1 MMRTFLILFATC
13 LISSSSSS
21 AATISAAANSTS
33 VASASIAANST
44 SVASASIA
52 ASTINATSTI
62 ASSAGP
68 SPTSSGVENS
78 TLDEL
83 YALAVA
89 EGGQLVV
96 RAGGDTINQQDSFVQ
111 AFQQRFP
118 EINIT
123 MIVDLSKYHEA
134 IIDRSLNQTG
144 KAGVD
149 VAHLQTYH
157 DFVRWKS
164 EGQLLN
170 YKPAGWD
177 QVTNDIKD
185 SDGAFVGIAY
195 YLFTNTYAT
204 AKTTAANAP
213 KNFLD
218 YLNSQ
223 WLNKI
228 VSVYPNDDD
237 GVLFLFYKIQQ
248 AHGWAA
254 INNFIAMGIDWVRGS
269 VTPTTVL
276 LSSAEQAVTFTTAA
290 GFPNST
296 TGIVEQLPTSD
307 PSGLSIWSQR
317 AAIFQ
322 TAAHPNAAKLYMNW
336 VLSVDYQTVLATG
349 GWSVRNDVPPKAGL
363 QPLSSYGSLLDT
375 TPFDQFMLNR
385 PVVEQFRFQIEQ
397 LIGLPQGPS
406 PISQPASA
414 FRQVGIYQ

>member
-1 MMRTFLILFATC
+1 MHAFFLLFATC
-13 LISSSSSS
+13 LISSTPSS
-21 AATISAAANSTS
+21 AAAITAAANSTS
-33 VASASIAANST
+33 VASAS
-44 SVASASIA
+44 VA
-52 ASTINATSTI
+52 ASSINVTATAATV
-62 ASSAGP
+62 ASSAKP
-68 SPTSSGVENS
+68 SPTSAGVES
-78 TLDEL
+78 RSLDDL
-83 YALAVA
+83 YALAIA

-96 RAGGDTINQQDSFVQ
+96 RAGGDTSTQQDAFVQ
-111 AFQQRFP
+111 AFQERFP
-118 EINIT
+118 KMNIT
-123 MIVDLSKYHEA
+123 MIVDLSKYHDGE
-134 IIDRSLNQTG
+134 IDRSLALTG

-164 EGQLLN
+164 EGRLLN

-177 QVTNDIKD
+177 QITSDIKD
-185 SDGAFVGIAY
+185 PDGAFVGMAY

-204 AKTTAANAP
+204 AKTTAADAP
-213 KNFLD
+213 KNFND
-218 YLNSQ
+218 YLNSEWQ
-223 WLNKI
+223 NKI

-248 AHGWAA
+248 AHGWTA
-254 INNFIAMGIDWVRGS
+254 ITNFISMGIDWVRGS

-276 LSSAEQAVTFTTAA
+276 LSSAPQAVTFTTAA
-290 GFPNST
+290 GFPNAT
-296 TGIVEQLPTSD
+296 TGLVEQLPTSD

-317 AAIFQ
+317 AAIFN

-349 GWSVRNDVPPKAGL
+349 GWSVRNDVPPLAGL
-363 QPLSSYGSLLDT
+363 QPLASYGSLLDT
-375 TPFDQFMLNR
+375 KPFDQFMLNR

-414 FRQVGIYQ
+414 YKQVGIYQ

>member
-1 MMRTFLILFATC
+1 MHAFFLLLATC
-13 LISSSSSS
+13 LISSSPSS
-21 AATISAAANSTS
+21 AAAVTAAANSTS
-33 VASASIAANST
+33 VASAT
-44 SVASASIA
+44 
-52 ASTINATSTI
+52 
-62 ASSAGP
+62 
-68 SPTSSGVENS
+68 GVES
-78 TLDEL
+78 RSLDDL

-96 RAGGDTINQQDSFVQ
+96 RAGGDTSTQQDTFVQ

-118 EINIT
+118 QMNIS
-123 MIVDLSKYHEA
+123 IVVDLSKYHDG
-134 IIDRSLNQTG
+134 IIDRSLSLTG

-164 EGQLLN
+164 EGRLLN

-177 QVTNDIKD
+177 QITSDIKD
-185 SDGAFVGIAY
+185 PDGAFVGIAY
-195 YLFTNTYAT
+195 YLFTNTYST
-204 AKTTAANAP
+204 AKTTAADAP
-213 KNFLD
+213 KNFND
-218 YLNSQ
+218 YLNSKWQ
-223 WLNKI
+223 NKI

-248 AHGWAA
+248 AHGWTA
-254 INNFIAMGIDWVRGS
+254 ITNFISMGIDWVRGS

-276 LSSAEQAVTFTTAA
+276 LSSAPQAVTFTTAA
-290 GFPNST
+290 GFPNATS
-296 TGIVEQLPTSD
+296 GVVEQLPTSD

-317 AAIFQ
+317 AAIFN

-349 GWSVRNDVPPKAGL
+349 GWTLA
-363 QPLSSYGSLLDT
+363 SYGSLLDT
-375 TPFDQFMLNR
+375 KPFDQFMLNR
-385 PVVEQFRFQIEQ
+385 PIVEQFRFQIEQ

-414 FRQVGIYQ
+414 YKQVGIYQ

>member
-1 MMRTFLILFATC
+1 MRAFFFLFATY
-13 LISSSSSS
+13 LISSSPSS
-21 AATISAAANSTS
+21 AATISATANSTS
-33 VASASIAANST
+33 VASAS
-44 SVASASIA
+44 VA
-52 ASTINATSTI
+52 ASSADVTSSTNATSTTNATVTA
-62 ASSAGP
+62 ASSARP
-68 SPTSSGVENS
+68 SPTSSGVETR

-89 EGGQLVV
+89 EGGQLLV
-96 RAGGDTINQQDSFVQ
+96 RAGGDTSDQQDPFVQ

-118 EINIT
+118 QMNIT
-123 MIVDLSKYHEA
+123 ITYHDG

-164 EGQLLN
+164 EGRLLN

-177 QVTNDIKD
+177 QITNDIKD
-185 SDGAFVGIAY
+185 PDGAFVGIAY
-195 YLFTNTYAT
+195 YLLTNTYAT
-204 AKTTAANAP
+204 AKTTAADAP

-223 WLNKI
+223 WQNKI

-276 LSSAEQAVTFTTAA
+276 LSSSSPQAVTFTTAA
-290 GFPNST
+290 GFPNAT
-296 TGIVEQLPTSD
+296 TGVIEQLPTSD
-307 PSGLSIWSQR
+307 PSGLCIWSQR
-317 AAIFQ
+317 AAIFN

-336 VLSVDYQTVLATG
+336 LLSVDYQTVLATG

-363 QPLSSYGSLLDT
+363 QRMHSVLSLLDT
-375 TPFDQFMLNR
+375 KPFDQFMLNR

-414 FRQVGIYQ
+414 YNKVGIYQ

>member
-1 MMRTFLILFATC
+1 MRAFFLLLATC

-21 AATISAAANSTS
+21 VAAITAAANSTS
-33 VASASIAANST
+33 VASAS
-44 SVASASIA
+44 VA
-52 ASTINATSTI
+52 ASSINATATV
-62 ASSAGP
+62 ASSAKP
-68 SPTSSGVENS
+68 SPTSAGVES
-78 TLDEL
+78 RSLDDL

-96 RAGGDTINQQDSFVQ
+96 RAGGDTSSQQDAFVQ

-118 EINIT
+118 EMNIT
-123 MIVDLSKYHEA
+123 IIVDLSKYHDG

-164 EGQLLN
+164 EGRLLN

-177 QVTNDIKD
+177 QISSDIKD
-185 SDGAFVGIAY
+185 PDGAFVGMAY

-204 AKTTAANAP
+204 AKTTAADAP

-223 WLNKI
+223 WQNKI
-228 VSVYPNDDD
+228 VSSYPNDDD

-248 AHGWAA
+248 AHGWTA
-254 INNFIAMGIDWVRGS
+254 ITNFIAMGIDWVRGS
-269 VTPTTVL
+269 ATPITVL
-276 LSSAEQAVTFTTAA
+276 LSSGPQAVTFTTAA

-307 PSGLSIWSQR
+307 PSGLNIWAQR
-317 AAIFQ
+317 AAIFN

-336 VLSVDYQTVLATG
+336 LLSVDYQTLLATG
-349 GWSVRNDVPPKAGL
+349 GWSVRNDIPPAAGL
-363 QPLSSYGSLLDT
+363 QPLASYGSLLDT
-375 TPFDQFMLNR
+375 KPFDQFMLNR
-385 PVVEQFRFQIEQ
+385 PLVERFRLEIEQ

-406 PISQPASA
+406 PISVPAAAYSQA
-414 FRQVGIYQ
+414 GIYQ

>member
-1 MMRTFLILFATC
+1 MRAFFLLLATC

-21 AATISAAANSTS
+21 VAAITAAANSTS
-33 VASASIAANST
+33 VASAS
-44 SVASASIA
+44 VA
-52 ASTINATSTI
+52 ASSINATATV
-62 ASSAGP
+62 ASSAKP
-68 SPTSSGVENS
+68 SPTSAGVES
-78 TLDEL
+78 RSLDDL

-96 RAGGDTINQQDSFVQ
+96 RAGGDTSSQQDTFVQ

-118 EINIT
+118 EMNIT
-123 MIVDLSKYHEA
+123 IIVDLSKYHDG
-134 IIDRSLNQTG
+134 IIDRSLNLTG

-164 EGQLLN
+164 ESRLLN

-177 QVTNDIKD
+177 QIPSDIKD
-185 SDGAFVGIAY
+185 PDGAFVGMAY

-204 AKTTAANAP
+204 AKTTAADAP

-223 WLNKI
+223 WQNKI

-248 AHGWAA
+248 AHGWTA
-254 INNFIAMGIDWVRGS
+254 ISNFISMGIDWVRGS

-276 LSSAEQAVTFTTAA
+276 LSSGPQAVTFTTAA

-307 PSGLSIWSQR
+307 PSGLNIWAQR
-317 AAIFQ
+317 AAIFN

-336 VLSVDYQTVLATG
+336 LLSVDYQTVLATG
-349 GWSVRNDVPPKAGL
+349 GWSVRNDVPPAAGL
-363 QPLSSYGSLLDT
+363 QPLASYGSLLDT
-375 TPFDQFMLNR
+375 KPFDQFVLNR
-385 PVVEQFRFQIEQ
+385 PLVERFRLEIEQ

-406 PISQPASA
+406 PISVPAA
-414 FRQVGIYQ
+414 A